1 MNDEKLILEIYN
13 KIIANILM
21 GIDEKYKEEL
31 KISYL
36 EYLKRL
42 YLNINVDLKNKN
54 INQLISLFTDLEI
67 SKWKD
72 TLPEMRLSEL
82 LSDKALENI
91 KYISNTG
98 YKYAKLMIDKNF
110 RKNENEDLQPVI
122 DVKKAQESIEMLNSY
137 YSQVREFNKNIAA
150 YYVSEGSLDFQFA
163 GGITKNMSLRV
174 GKMK

>member
-1 MNDEKLILEIYN
+1 
-13 KIIANILM
+13 
-21 GIDEKYKEEL
+21 
-31 KISYL
+31 
-36 EYLKRL
+36 
-42 YLNINVDLKNKN
+42 
-54 INQLISLFTDLEI
+54 
-67 SKWKD
+67 
-72 TLPEMRLSEL
+72 MRLSEI
-82 LSDKALENI
+82 LSDKSLENI